1 MKYTSGYKYQ
11 LCEQDS
17 IQTDIF
23 PNQNID
29 TEFIHLNTN
38 GLLVLNSGYAS
49 DGPSGPTI
57 DTPTSIRGAFF
68 HDAIYQL
75 IRMELLPAHWKKQAD
90 KLAHR
95 LWVEDGMYKWR
106 AALWHREIK
115 KFAGFAAD
123 PKNRKKI
130 HTTPVP
136 KPERW
141 QP

>member
-11 LCEQDS
+11 LKDDDEV
-17 IQTDIF
+17 QTEIF
-23 PNQNID
+23 PPDYIS
-29 TEFIHLNTN
+29 TKFIALRPD
-38 GLLVLNSGYAS
+38 GRLLISAGYAS

-57 DTPTSIRGAFF
+57 DSPSSIRGAFF
-68 HDAIYQL
+68 HDALYQL
-75 IRMELLPAHWKKQAD
+75 FRMELLEIRWKKQAD
-90 KLAHR
+90 HLAHR
-95 LWVEDGMYKWR
+95 LWVEDGMLKCR

-130 HTTPVP
+130 HTTPIS

-141 QP
+141 KP